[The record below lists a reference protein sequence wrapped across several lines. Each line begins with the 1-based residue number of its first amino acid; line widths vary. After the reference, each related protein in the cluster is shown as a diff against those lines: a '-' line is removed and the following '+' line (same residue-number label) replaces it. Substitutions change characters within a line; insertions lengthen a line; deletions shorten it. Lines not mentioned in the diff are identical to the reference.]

1 MTLVTL
7 SGMTP
12 ASTATAVAL
21 LPADHP
27 QRQML
32 SDEVHARPPEAL
44 KWPMRASHIALVLDA
59 EQRPREIAHLVALC
73 SMLEIPAP
81 ADDATH
87 FTTDLDCL
95 RLKWERHG
103 EFSTYTFF
111 APGLESSPFAEP
123 AVALLPV
130 GWVAGIPGDT
140 LVAAH
145 ATLLAASGRDPDS
158 TELSTVFERN
168 TVTGASIGGGTGL
181 AFTDFKIHAD
191 GFSRFL
197 VLSQNF
203 TPRQA
208 GRMIQRLFEIETYR
222 MMAMLALPLA
232 REQSPMIAAVER
244 SLAALT
250 DDIAGQSVADEKL
263 LQQLTNLAAD
273 VERCLVRSQ
282 FRFGACS
289 AYHVLVMRRIA
300 DLREQ
305 RLTGYQTIEEFMV
318 RRFSPAVAT
327 CASTS
332 QRLHDL
338 SERVAQTSAL
348 LSTRVDIV
356 REQQNHRLLDSM
368 NRRARLQ
375 LRLQQTVE
383 IISVVPITYYVVGL
397 VGYVSKGLHAAGAAL
412 DPEIVEGIAIPI
424 VALVVIAVVRRAHH
438 SIAGDSDSR
447 ESLDL

>member
-1 MTLVTL
+1 MTMSGVT
-7 SGMTP
+7 S
-12 ASTATAVAL
+12 ASTAFVMPL

-27 QRQML
+27 ERHML

-44 KWPMRASHIALVLDA
+44 KSPMRASYVALVIDA
-59 EQRPREIAHLVALC
+59 EQRPREIEHLCALC
-73 SMLEIPAP
+73 VMLDTPGPA
-81 ADDATH
+81 ADATH
-87 FTTDLDCL
+87 FTADLSPL

-103 EFSTYTFF
+103 EFSSYTFF
-111 APGLESSPFAEP
+111 AAGLESAPFAEP
-123 AVALLPV
+123 AVTLLPA
-130 GWVAGIPGDT
+130 GWLAGVPGDT
-140 LVAAH
+140 IVAAH
-145 ATLLAASGRDPDS
+145 ATLMSASARDPDAQ
-158 TELSTVFERN
+158 ELSTVFERN
-168 TVTGASIGGGTGL
+168 TVAGASIGGGTGM
-181 AFTDFKIHAD
+181 AFADFKIHAD

-197 VLSQNF
+197 VLGQNF

-208 GRMIQRLFEIETYR
+208 GRMVQRLFEIETYR

-232 REQSPMIAAVER
+232 REQLPVIAAVER
-244 SLAALT
+244 ALAQLT
-250 DDIAGQSVADEKL
+250 DDIAGQSVADENL
-263 LQQLTNLAAD
+263 LQKLTNLAAD

-282 FRFGACS
+282 FRFGACG

-300 DLREQ
+300 ELREQ
-305 RLTGYQTIEEFMV
+305 RLTGYQTVEEFMV

-332 QRLHDL
+332 KRLHDL

-356 REQQNHRLLDSM
+356 REKQNHRLLDSM

-383 IISVVPITYYVVGL
+383 IISVVPITYYFVGL
-397 VGYVSKGLHAAGAAL
+397 VGYVSKALHAAGSSI

-424 VALVVIAVVRRAHH
+424 VALLVIAVVRRAHH
-438 SIAGDSDSR
+438 RIAGDAEAMD
-447 ESLDL
+447 SLDL

>member
-1 MTLVTL
+1 MTSAPTSPV
-7 SGMTP
+7 
-12 ASTATAVAL
+12 VAF
-21 LPADHP
+21 LPANHP
-27 QRQML
+27 ERHVL

-44 KWPMRASHIALVLDA
+44 KPPMRASHVALVLDA
-59 EQRPREIAHLVALC
+59 EQRPREIGHLCELC
-73 SMLEIPAP
+73 GLLGVPAP
-81 ADDATH
+81 AADATQ
-87 FTTDLDCL
+87 FTVDLERL

-111 APGLESSPFAEP
+111 AAGLESAPFAEP
-123 AVALLPV
+123 AVTLLPA
-130 GWVAGIPGDT
+130 GWLAGIPGDT

-145 ATLLAASGRDPDS
+145 ATLLAASGRDPDAA
-158 TELSTVFERN
+158 ELSTVFERN
-168 TVTGASIGGGTGL
+168 TVTGASIGGGTGM
-181 AFTDFKIHAD
+181 AFADFKIHAD

-208 GRMIQRLFEIETYR
+208 GRMVQRLFEIETYR

-232 REQSPMIAAVER
+232 REQLPLIGAVER
-244 SLAALT
+244 ALAALT
-250 DDIAGQSVADEKL
+250 DDIAGQSLADENL
-263 LQQLTNLAAD
+263 LQKLTNLAAD

-289 AYHVLVMRRIA
+289 AYHVLVMRRINE
-300 DLREQ
+300 LREQ
-305 RLTGYQTIEEFMV
+305 RLAGYQTVEEFMV

-356 REQQNHRLLDSM
+356 REKQNHRLLDSM

-412 DPEIVEGIAIPI
+412 DPEIVEGVAIPI
-424 VALVVIAVVRRAHH
+424 VAMVVIAVVRRAHH
-438 SIAGDSDSR
+438 RIAGDH
-447 ESLDL
+447 ESMESMDL

>member
-1 MTLVTL
+1 M
-7 SGMTP
+7 
-12 ASTATAVAL
+12 ASITRVMSL

-27 QRQML
+27 ERHVL

-44 KWPMRASHIALVLDA
+44 KSPMRASYVALVLDA
-59 EQRPREIAHLVALC
+59 ERRPREIEHLCALC
-73 SMLEIPAP
+73 KMFDVPAP
-81 ADDATH
+81 VGDVTH
-87 FTTDLDCL
+87 FTADLDRL

-103 EFSTYTFF
+103 EFSSYTFF
-111 APGLESSPFAEP
+111 AAGLEPAPFAEP
-123 AVALLPV
+123 AVTLLPA
-130 GWVAGIPGDT
+130 GWLGGVPGDT

-145 ATLLAASGRDPDS
+145 ATLMVASDRDPD
-158 TELSTVFERN
+158 TAELSTVFERN
-168 TVTGASIGGGTGL
+168 TVTGASIGGGTGM
-181 AFTDFKIHAD
+181 AFADFKIHAD

-208 GRMIQRLFEIETYR
+208 GRMVQRLFEIETYR

-232 REQSPMIAAVER
+232 REQLPVIAAVER
-244 SLAALT
+244 SLAQLT
-250 DDIAGQSVADEKL
+250 DDIAGQSVADENL
-263 LQQLTNLAAD
+263 LQKLTNLAAD

-300 DLREQ
+300 ELREQ
-305 RLTGYQTIEEFMV
+305 RLTGYQTVEEFMV

-356 REQQNHRLLDSM
+356 REKQNHRLLDSM

-397 VGYVSKGLHAAGAAL
+397 VGYVSKALHAGGAAL
-412 DPEIVEGIAIPI
+412 DPEIVEGIAIPV
-424 VALVVIAVVRRAHH
+424 VAIVVIAVVRRAHH
-438 SIAGDSDSR
+438 RIAGDSETTDK
-447 ESLDL
+447 LDL